1 MKLLVT
7 GAAGQLGY
15 DVIREALSRR
25 ESCIGTDLR
34 EPENPLACKFV
45 PLDITDAAAVE
56 SILAEV
62 RPDVVVHC
70 ASWTA
75 VDNAELSENRELV
88 WKVNV
93 AGTENI
99 ARACHKIGCKM
110 IFISTD
116 YVYNGNGTTPWREED
131 TSSLGPLNA
140 YGESKLA
147 AERTLQTLLEKS
159 FIVRISWAF
168 GKNGNNF
175 VKTMLRVGKSHD
187 EVRVVCDQIGTPTY
201 TKDLSR
207 FLVDLSKTEA
217 YGIYHATNEGGYISW
232 YDFCVE
238 IYKDAGLDTRVIP
251 VTTAEYG
258 ASLAKRPFNSRLDK
272 TKLKEAGFAP
282 LPDWRDALSRYI
294 KEEL

>member
-1 MKLLVT
+1 MIYLVT
-7 GAAGQLGY
+7 GVAGQLGY
-15 DVIREALSRR
+15 DVIREALSRGKT
-25 ESCIGTDLR
+25 CVGTDLR
-34 EPENPLACKFV
+34 QSENPLACRFL

-56 SILAEV
+56 SVLTEV

-75 VDNAELSENRELV
+75 VDSAELPENRETV

-93 AGTENI
+93 SGTENL
-99 ARACHKIGCKM
+99 ARACRGIGCKM

-116 YVYNGNGTTPWREED
+116 YVYNGSGETPWREED
-131 TSSLGPLNA
+131 TSSLGPLNV
-140 YGESKLA
+140 YGESKLE
-147 AERTLQTLLEKS
+147 AERIVQRNLEKH

-175 VKTMLRVGKSHD
+175 VKTMIRVGKTHD

-207 FLVDLSKTEA
+207 FLVDLSKTEK
-217 YGIYHATNEGGYISW
+217 YGTYHATNEGGYISW

-238 IYKDAGLDTRVIP
+238 IYKEAGLATRVIP

-282 LPDWRDALSRYI
+282 LPDWRDALAHYI